1 MASKT
6 NYARMATKPPQITR
20 DIRVLPQRAVEN
32 LLAATSLKEQLII
45 AAPTEYRL
53 TSDLPYAWLVLTTK
67 HIALCNT
74 HRSRGIYAINTLD
87 KLADVKITLSGK
99 QSVVYLNFSAG
110 AGPNLMVPLK
120 LSIPQAEIDE
130 LREVLRAA
138 LLAKMP
144 EVIRSEEPDT
154 SSPFGGDS
162 TSWDPWGRESE
173 AVTFLWLDGWDS
185 KTFLGW
191 FWLPLF
197 EFAAQPCSGRLAI
210 VAKQPGKYISRGER
224 SDEPIDRLNARQHP
238 IPNPDWFQLGD
249 LVPFIHQGRV

>member
-1 MASKT
+1 MSRRAIFTISLEWRGAENPVRMISVTATQFVVYDLSFIPSRVWLPKT

-120 LSIPQAEIDE
+120 LSIPQTEIDE

-162 TSWDPWGRESE
+162 TP
-173 AVTFLWLDGWDS
+173 
-185 KTFLGW
+185 
-191 FWLPLF
+191 
-197 EFAAQPCSGRLAI
+197 
-210 VAKQPGKYISRGER
+210 
-224 SDEPIDRLNARQHP
+224 
-238 IPNPDWFQLGD
+238 
-249 LVPFIHQGRV
+249 